1 MSFVR
6 SYNKFPT
13 VLLTAK
19 HSSSGGNAAPECN
32 GIVSWVE
39 VNILQCATTGRPSE
53 LFELAQSV
61 SHYARLDSSDRAE
74 IQIFAPF

>member
-1 MSFVR
+1 MQFKVSFLYLRQDVSFVR
-6 SYNKFPT
+6 SYNNFPT

-39 VNILQCATTGRPSE
+39 VHIL
-53 LFELAQSV
+53 
-61 SHYARLDSSDRAE
+61 
-74 IQIFAPF
+74 